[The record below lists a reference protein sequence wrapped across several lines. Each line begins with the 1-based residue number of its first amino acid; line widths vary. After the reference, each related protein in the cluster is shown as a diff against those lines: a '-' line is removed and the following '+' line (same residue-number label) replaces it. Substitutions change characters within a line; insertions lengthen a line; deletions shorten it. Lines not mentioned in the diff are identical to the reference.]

1 MTAMRS
7 CRRPPDRVYGW
18 TFGGG
23 FQTLFKDLGEAGT
36 PKFKRSEWT
45 RGNAAAVEVFRA
57 FESTAA
63 PRSSL
68 SNPPLPCA
76 CSSDKDSR
84 GSPRASKAADL
95 RRKFGAAAM
104 GGSGASVAQ
113 RVLDHEPVAGG

>member
-45 RGNAAAVEVFRA
+45 RGNAAAVEVFR
-57 FESTAA
+57 FGS
-63 PRSSL
+63 PQHRSSL
-68 SNPPLPCA
+68 SNPPSLCL
-76 CSSDKDSR
+76 
-84 GSPRASKAADL
+84 L
-95 RRKFGAAAM
+95 RTKIQEEALKHPKLIY
-104 GGSGASVAQ
+104 GASSAQQRWAAVELKAQ
-113 RVLDHEPVAGG
+113 RVLDHSQLRVVDR